1 MDSPALVS
9 QTFIHEDLK
18 FVPNN
23 FMAPLHKSTSSEGF
37 HVVQDFLASEPLGY
51 AITQPTQILAKSV
64 QQIWNNST
72 VAEHGDIVF
81 TYAKNTFVITRDVIV
96 KALKLLEGLSTNTLY
111 IENEMKGFLVQ
122 IGYTGDMRR
131 MGRLVRT
138 KLRKEWN
145 FFFDCIGRCF
155 TNKWSNYDALNHLVQ
170 NIGYSLIHNAN
181 FDIASNIHECL
192 GLRLAEA
199 KNVYFARF
207 VDLIFKYLCPDIVFE
222 NDSYL
227 HVFQLNSRVFRDMIG
242 TENKLQTGENVPFIT
257 QVKHLLKERMPTVYG
272 SPPRAMV
279 QENEVENPPE
289 LNPSSKTI

>member
-1 MDSPALVS
+1 MDFTTPVS

-23 FMAPLHKSTSSEGF
+23 FMAPLHKSTSFEGF
-37 HVVQDFLASEPLGY
+37 HVVQDFLASGPLGY
-51 AITQPTQILAKSV
+51 ALTQPTHILEKSI

-81 TYAKNTFVITRDVIV
+81 THAKNTFVITRDVIV
-96 KALKLLEGLSTNTLY
+96 KALKLPEGPSANFLY
-111 IENEMKGFLVQ
+111 TENEMKGFLVQ
-122 IGYTGDMRR
+122 IGYTRDMRR

-155 TNKWSNYDALNHLVQ
+155 TNECSNYDAMNHLVQ

-181 FDIASNIHECL
+181 FDSASNIHEYL
-192 GLRLAEA
+192 GLRLVEG

-207 VDLIFKYLCPDIVFE
+207 FDLIFKYLCPDIVFE

-227 HVFQLNSRVFRDMIG
+227 HALI
-242 TENKLQTGENVPFIT
+242 TE
-257 QVKHLLKERMPTVYG
+257 LK
-272 SPPRAMV
+272 SV
-279 QENEVENPPE
+279 QRYDWY
-289 LNPSSKTI
+289 

>member
-1 MDSPALVS
+1 MDSPAPVS

-23 FMAPLHKSTSSEGF
+23 FMALLHKSTSSEGF
-37 HVVQDFLASEPLGY
+37 HVVQDFLASGPLGY
-51 AITQPTQILAKSV
+51 ALTQPTQISAKSV

-72 VAEHGDIVF
+72 VADDGDIVF
-81 TYAKNTFVITRDVIV
+81 THGENTFVITRDVIV
-96 KALKLLEGLSTNTLY
+96 KALKLPEGLSTNILY
-111 IENEMKGFLVQ
+111 TKNEMKGFLVQ

-155 TNKWSNYDALNHLVQ
+155 TNKCSNYDALNHLVQ

-181 FDIASNIHECL
+181 FDIASNIHEYL
-192 GLRLAEA
+192 GLRLAEG

-207 VDLIFKYLCPDIVFE
+207 VDLIFKYLCPNIILE

-227 HVFQLNSRVFRDMIG
+227 HVFQLNPRVFRDMIG
-242 TENKLQTGENVPFIT
+242 TENKLQTEVNVPFIT
-257 QVKHLLKERMPTVYG
+257 QVMHLLQEECLLCMVLHQELR
-272 SPPRAMV
+272 PPK
-279 QENEVENPPE
+279 QSYPP
-289 LNPSSKTI
+289 LISLITYQL